1 MEKWCISNKTCFV
14 YKKAQFGLFL
24 CFFTFVYLDLTNVPI
39 FVSMV
44 ITFITMK
51 GERVKTIFQAISFA
65 STLNTCIFVGYG
77 FFFLQH
83 INSQGDIF

>member
-1 MEKWCISNKTCFV
+1 V
-14 YKKAQFGLFL
+14 L
-24 CFFTFVYLDLTNVPI
+24 I

-77 FFFLQH
+77 FFFLQY